1 MFHIVLITVVI
12 ILFVVDFK
20 QNFDQ
25 KSQHKQCILILCI
38 HSSSSLINLNRYAN
52 TQWTIQYNNQPHNYT
67 HFWWF
72 SLSSLSVAQ
81 TSPLQPTS
89 NKTLWPSW
97 SKAVDSRTWFL
108 LLNYFR
114 GFYYRKMREFESRRC
129 HYLFFAPNYIIGTN
143 FFIDIGVFS
152 PFWFRG
158 SIFNDITM
166 EIIHTLI
173 AMNWFIL
180 LLLLDL

>member
-1 MFHIVLITVVI
+1 MFHIVLITI
-12 ILFVVDFK
+12 IITLFVVDFK

-67 HFWWF
+67 HLWWF
-72 SLSSLSVAQ
+72 SLPTLSVAQ
-81 TSPLQPTS
+81 TIPLQPTS

-108 LLNYFR
+108 LLINS
-114 GFYYRKMREFESRRC
+114 EVSTIVRC
-129 HYLFFAPNYIIGTN
+129 ASSNLVGVIIFFLHPI
-143 FFIDIGVFS
+143 
-152 PFWFRG
+152 
-158 SIFNDITM
+158 
-166 EIIHTLI
+166 
-173 AMNWFIL
+173 IL
-180 LLLLDL
+180 LVQTFLLASEFSLPFDFEVVYSMI